1 MRSRISQPRHKLT
14 HIFTFLHS
22 ILIPRYW
29 LLIPFLNIIFFWGN
43 NTEDY
48 WTSGLMSRAR
58 AQPLSYNPNWI
69 SFSHNYKPSPGMG
82 FQGDFFIAVPSS
94 YKQSAICVL
103 GRGTLMF
110 MRGVASS
117 AEFHQFS
124 WTVPEC
130 TEAEW
135 KVLGRE
141 KGWLKESRDWLFWAM
156 PLWET
161 V

>member
-1 MRSRISQPRHKLT
+1 MCNTYIYILGNQWDQEFLSLGINWHISLL
-14 HIFTFLHS
+14 FFHS
-22 ILIPRYW
+22 ILIPHYW

-69 SFSHNYKPSPGMG
+69 SFSHNYKPSTGMG

-103 GRGTLMF
+103 GRGALMF

-117 AEFHQFS
+117 GRISSVFLN
-124 WTVPEC
+124 C
-130 TEAEW
+130 TW
-135 KVLGRE
+135 VYRDRV
-141 KGWLKESRDWLFWAM
+141 ESSGEGEGLA
-156 PLWET
+156 
-161 V
+161 